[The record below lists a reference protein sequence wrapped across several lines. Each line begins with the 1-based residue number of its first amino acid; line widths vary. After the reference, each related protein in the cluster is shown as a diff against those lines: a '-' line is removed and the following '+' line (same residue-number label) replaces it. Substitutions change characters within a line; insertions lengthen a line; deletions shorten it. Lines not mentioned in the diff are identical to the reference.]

1 MTAAKTTH
9 SVGEKVPPLERTI
22 TFPEMIAYAGAT
34 WDWYRLHYDLDFAKA
49 RKLPGAVVDG
59 QVFGA
64 LLVEQI
70 QDWLGPQCFVRTL
83 EFSFKALVFADET
96 VRCEGT
102 VTGVGDDHLDL
113 DLRVVVVGDGGEV
126 DRVAVAPASARV
138 LLGTA
143 DGPGAGAARERP
155 DAVKAGG
162 KDERAGEK
170 DERAGGK
177 EAS

>member
-1 MTAAKTTH
+1 MTAATAVH
-9 SVGEKVPPLERTI
+9 QVGETVPPLERTI

-34 WDWYRLHYDLDFAKA
+34 WDWYRLHYDLDFIRAS
-49 RKLPGAVVDG
+49 KLPGVVVDG

-70 QDWLGPQCFVRTL
+70 QDWLGPRSFVRTL
-83 EFSFKALVFADET
+83 EFTFKALVFAEET

-102 VTGVGDDHLDL
+102 VTEAGDGHLDL
-113 DLRVVVVGDGGEV
+113 DLRVVVVGADGEI

-143 DGPGAGAARERP
+143 DGPGGEGAR
-155 DAVKAGG
+155 
-162 KDERAGEK
+162 
-170 DERAGGK
+170 
-177 EAS
+177 

>member
-1 MTAAKTTH
+1 MTAATAAH
-9 SVGEKVPPLERTI
+9 QAGETVTPLERTI

-34 WDWYRLHYDLDFAKA
+34 WDWYRLHYDLDFIKAK
-49 RKLPGAVVDG
+49 KLPGVVVDG

-70 QDWLGPQCFVRTL
+70 QDWLGPKCFVRTL
-83 EFSFKALVFADET
+83 EFSFKALVFAEET

-102 VTGVGDDHLDL
+102 VTEAGDGYLDL
-113 DLRVVVVGDGGEV
+113 DLRVVVVGEDGGV

-143 DGPGAGAARERP
+143 DGPG
-155 DAVKAGG
+155 
-162 KDERAGEK
+162 
-170 DERAGGK
+170 GK
-177 EAS
+177 EAR

>member
-1 MTAAKTTH
+1 MTAAKTAH
-9 SVGEKVPPLERTI
+9 SVGDQVPPLERTI

-34 WDWYRLHYDLDFAKA
+34 WDWYRLHYDLDFVRAK
-49 RKLPGAVVDG
+49 KLPGVVVDG

-70 QDWLGPQCFVRTL
+70 QDWLGPRCFVRTL
-83 EFSFKALVFADET
+83 EFTFKSLVFADET

-113 DLRVVVVGDGGEV
+113 DLRVVVVGDDGET

-138 LLGTA
+138 LLGTV
-143 DGPGAGAARERP
+143 DGPGAKAAAERP
-155 DAVKAGG
+155 G
-162 KDERAGEK
+162 GEK
-170 DERAGGK
+170 ADEK